1 MSGLFLLLHTR
12 LSYYRNYLRH
22 HFDRRF
28 IVEIILILFIF
39 LYLVGR
45 SPADIGFRLSAFTSP
60 GFSSRWVAW
69 WVALLPAFYLFAE
82 FMAGITLRRS
92 GEWQLLGS
100 LPFSRDMMTRYHLLR
115 HASKTFVWLF
125 CGTILFLFDTRDVV
139 EALLRSWAA
148 AGLMLALQLV
158 GFAQASVLRAQR
170 SNTILKISRWL
181 VVEGGMIFLLVQS
194 ASWLQAKLMQ
204 PASPAL
210 LGLSLSWLLV
220 IALWLYI
227 RRRHD
232 PALAA
237 VGERKTFARRL
248 RQNRL
253 AILAEVF
260 ILHDVLFLWRRRR
273 AFFVLLFCAIL
284 ICALV
289 GVSQTD
295 MRAAFAGSLFVQL
308 LFGMILINSLLQLFE
323 EEVKTAGLLRSLPL
337 EVKRLWRSRWLFA
350 ACCLALPV
358 LLPALI
364 LPFKFPLD
372 KTYVLF
378 IAFGVFLLPAML
390 ALLYCTAGF
399 AMFPHLRLAG
409 LMLNVSLVLM
419 FLFWFFMPFGTII
432 LPGLALL
439 WIRKAQR
446 HFQAFE
452 IT

>member
-1 MSGLFLLLHTR
+1 MSSLFLLLLTR
-12 LSYYRNYLRH
+12 LRYYRNYLRH

-28 IVEIILILFIF
+28 FIEIILILIIF
-39 LYLVGR
+39 LYLAGR
-45 SPADIGFRLSAFTSP
+45 SPADIGYRLSAFTSP
-60 GFSSRWVAW
+60 DFPARWATW
-69 WVALLPAFYLFAE
+69 WVALLPVFYLFAE
-82 FMAGITLRRS
+82 FMAGITLRRG

-100 LPFSRDMMTRYHLLR
+100 LPFTRDTMMRYHVLR
-115 HASKTFVWLF
+115 HTGKTFVWLLG
-125 CGTILFLFDTRDVV
+125 GTVLFLLDMRDVV
-139 EALLRSWAA
+139 AALLRFCAA

-170 SNTILKISRWL
+170 SRTNLKISRWL
-181 VVEGGMIFLLVQS
+181 AVECGMIFLLIQS

-273 AFFVLLFCAIL
+273 SFFVLLFCAML
-284 ICALV
+284 VCALIV
-289 GVSQTD
+289 ASQTE
-295 MRAAFAGSLFVQL
+295 MQAAIAGSLFVQL

-409 LMLNVSLVLM
+409 LMLNMSLVLM

-439 WIRKAQR
+439 WIRRAQH
-446 HFQAFE
+446 HFQALE